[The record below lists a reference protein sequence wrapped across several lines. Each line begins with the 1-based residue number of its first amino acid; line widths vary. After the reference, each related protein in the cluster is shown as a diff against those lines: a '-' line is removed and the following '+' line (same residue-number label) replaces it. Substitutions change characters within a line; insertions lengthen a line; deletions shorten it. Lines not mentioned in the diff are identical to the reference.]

1 MAATV
6 DSEQAGKGSAVF
18 DSLMQVSYLAGQSLD
33 LNEVL
38 PNTLAGIADL
48 LPADRVT
55 LLQDEGNR
63 VIVHSAWSQPQAKSV
78 LEWDGVYS
86 KREQPHLCVSTM
98 QYCSSLDSG
107 SEAVKKHV
115 PYLSSSSPLEALLIP
130 LLVDR
135 VSVGRLDI
143 VREGKRPFNEW
154 ERRFAEAC
162 GKILSLTVRNGL
174 EYARVAWLAEHDPLT
189 GVGNRRQFDLALE
202 RELSRAQRYHRAM
215 SMLLIDVDDFKQ
227 VNAHMGLSAGD
238 EILRRMGAVLRSGAR
253 KGVDISCRIGGD
265 EFAMIL
271 PEIGESAANE
281 LAQRLQREV
290 LQATAPVW
298 PVRFSYSISTY
309 PHINPEQ
316 FRRHADFRL
325 LDAKDHK
332 NNCVC
337 PTPSAVQ

>member
-1 MAATV
+1 MASTRER
-6 DSEQAGKGSAVF
+6 EQGKGSPGF

-38 PNTLAGIADL
+38 PSTLAAIAEL

-55 LLQDEGNR
+55 LLQEEGNR
-63 VIVHSAWSQPQAKSV
+63 VIVHSAWARPEARSV
-78 LEWDGVYS
+78 LEWDVAYS
-86 KREQPHLCVSTM
+86 KREHAHLCVNTM
-98 QYCSSLDSG
+98 QHHSNLHDG
-107 SEAVKKHV
+107 ADVLERHL
-115 PYLSSSSPLEALLIP
+115 PYLAAHGPLEALLIP
-130 LLVDR
+130 LLVDHTR
-135 VSVGRLDI
+135 VGRLDI
-143 VREGKRPFNEW
+143 VREGGQPFNDW

-189 GVGNRRQFDLALE
+189 GIGNRRQFDLALQ
-202 RELSRAQRYHRAM
+202 RELSRAQRYQRNL
-215 SMLLIDVDDFKQ
+215 SLLLIDVDDFKQ

-238 EILRRMGAVLRSGAR
+238 EILRRIGAVLGGSAR
-253 KGVDISCRIGGD
+253 KGVDVSCRIGGD

-271 PEIGESAANE
+271 PEIGEAAADE

-290 LQATAPVW
+290 MQATMPIW
-298 PVRFSYSISTY
+298 PVYFSYSISTY
-309 PHINPEQ
+309 PNIKPEQ

-325 LDAKDHK
+325 LDAKDQK

-337 PTPSAVQ
+337 PTPGSVQ

>member
-1 MAATV
+1 
-6 DSEQAGKGSAVF
+6 
-18 DSLMQVSYLAGQSLD
+18 L
-33 LNEVL
+33 
-38 PNTLAGIADL
+38 
-48 LPADRVT
+48 
-55 LLQDEGNR
+55 
-63 VIVHSAWSQPQAKSV
+63 
-78 LEWDGVYS
+78 
-86 KREQPHLCVSTM
+86 KRHL
-98 QYCSSLDSG
+98 
-107 SEAVKKHV
+107 
-115 PYLSSSSPLEALLIP
+115 PYLSSSGSLEALLIP

-135 VSVGRLDI
+135 VRVGRLDV
-143 VREGKRPFNEW
+143 VRENGQPFSDW

-202 RELSRAQRYHRAM
+202 RELSRAQRYHRNV
-215 SMLLIDVDDFKQ
+215 SLLLIDVDDFKQ

-238 EILRRMGAVLRSGAR
+238 DILRRIGAVLTHGAR

-271 PEIGESAANE
+271 PEIGESAADE

-325 LDAKDHK
+325 LDAKDQK

-337 PTPSAVQ
+337 PTPNAVQ

>member
-1 MAATV
+1 MASTR
-6 DSEQAGKGSAVF
+6 DREQGKGGPGF
-18 DSLMQVSYLAGQSLD
+18 ESLMQVSYLAGQSLD

-38 PNTLAGIADL
+38 PSTLAAIADL

-55 LLQDEGNR
+55 LLQDEGTR
-63 VIVHSAWSQPQAKSV
+63 VIVHSAWSQPEAKSV
-78 LEWDGVYS
+78 LEWDAAYS
-86 KREQPHLCVSTM
+86 KREHMHLCVSAM
-98 QYCSSLDSG
+98 QHHSSLDG
-107 SEAVKKHV
+107 DAIKNHL
-115 PYLSSSSPLEALLIP
+115 PYLASNGPLEALLIP

-135 VSVGRLDI
+135 MSVGRLDI
-143 VREGKRPFNEW
+143 VREGRQPFNDW
-154 ERRFAEAC
+154 EQRFAEAC

-202 RELSRAQRYHRAM
+202 RELSRAQRYRRNL
-215 SMLLIDVDDFKQ
+215 SLLLIDVDDFKR

-238 EILRRMGAVLRSGAR
+238 EILRRIGAVLAGGAR
-253 KGVDISCRIGGD
+253 KGVDVSCRIGGD

-271 PEIGESAANE
+271 PEIGEAAANE

-290 LQATAPVW
+290 LQATMPVW
-298 PVRFSYSISTY
+298 PIRFSYSISTY
-309 PHINPEQ
+309 PDIKPEQ

-325 LDAKDHK
+325 LDAKDQK

-337 PTPSAVQ
+337 PTPDSIQ

>member
-6 DSEQAGKGSAVF
+6 DSKQAGKGSAVF
-18 DSLMQVSYLAGQSLD
+18 DSLMQVSFLAGRSLD

-38 PNTLAGIADL
+38 PSTLAGIAGL

-63 VIVHSAWSQPQAKSV
+63 IIVHSAWAQPQAQSV
-78 LEWDGVYS
+78 LEWDVSYS
-86 KREQPHLCVSTM
+86 KREQPHLSIDTM
-98 QYCSSLDSG
+98 QHLSSLDSQ
-107 SEAVKKHV
+107 ALKTHL
-115 PYLSSSSPLEALLIP
+115 PYLSSSGGLDALLIP

-135 VSVGRLDI
+135 VRVGRLDI
-143 VREGKRPFNEW
+143 VREDGQPFTDW
-154 ERRFAEAC
+154 ERCFAEAC

-202 RELSRAQRYHRAM
+202 RELSRAQRYHRNM
-215 SMLLIDVDDFKQ
+215 SLLLIDVDDFKQ

-238 EILRRMGAVLRSGAR
+238 DILRRIGAVLAHGAR
-253 KGVDISCRIGGD
+253 KGIDVSCRIGGD

-290 LQATAPVW
+290 LEATASVW

-325 LDAKDHK
+325 LDAKDQK

-337 PTPSAVQ
+337 PTPNAVQ

>member
-1 MAATV
+1 MASTR
-6 DSEQAGKGSAVF
+6 DREQGMGSPGF

-38 PNTLAGIADL
+38 PSTLAAISDL

-55 LLQDEGNR
+55 LLKDEGSR
-63 VIVHSAWSQPQAKSV
+63 VIVHSAWAQPTAKSL
-78 LEWDGVYS
+78 LEWDAAYS
-86 KREQPHLCVSTM
+86 KREHPHLCVGDM
-98 QYCSSLDSG
+98 RHYSSLDDDASVLG
-107 SEAVKKHV
+107 NHV
-115 PYLSSSSPLEALLIP
+115 PYLTSNGPLEALLIP

-135 VSVGRLDI
+135 MSVGRLDI
-143 VREGKRPFNEW
+143 VREGGQPFNDW

-189 GVGNRRQFDLALE
+189 GVGNRRHFDLALE
-202 RELSRAQRYHRAM
+202 RELSRAQRYHRNL
-215 SMLLIDVDDFKQ
+215 SLLLIDVDDFKR

-238 EILRRMGAVLRSGAR
+238 EILRRIGAVLAGGAR
-253 KGVDISCRIGGD
+253 NGVDVSCRIGGD

-271 PEIGESAANE
+271 PEVGEAAANE
-281 LAQRLQREV
+281 LAQRLQSEV
-290 LQATAPVW
+290 LQATMAVW

-309 PHINPEQ
+309 PDIKPEQ

-325 LDAKDHK
+325 LDAKDQK

-337 PTPSAVQ
+337 PTPDSIQ

>member
-6 DSEQAGKGSAVF
+6 HSEQMGKGSAVF
-18 DSLMQVSYLAGQSLD
+18 DSLMRVSYLAGQSLD

-38 PNTLAGIADL
+38 PSTLAGIADL

-63 VIVHSAWSQPQAKSV
+63 IIVHSAWSQPQAKSV
-78 LEWDGVYS
+78 LQWDSAYS
-86 KREQPHLCVSTM
+86 KREQPHLCVDAM
-98 QYCSSLDSG
+98 QHCSSLESDG
-107 SEAVKKHV
+107 EAIKRHL
-115 PYLSSSSPLEALLIP
+115 PYLASSGPLEALLIP
-130 LLVDR
+130 LLVDC
-135 VSVGRLDI
+135 VSVGRLDV
-143 VREGKRPFNEW
+143 VREDGQSFNDW

-174 EYARVAWLAEHDPLT
+174 EYARVAWLAEHDSLT
-189 GVGNRRQFDLALE
+189 GVGNRRQFDLALT
-202 RELSRAQRYHRAM
+202 RELARAQRYHRDV
-215 SMLLIDVDDFKQ
+215 SLILFDVDDFKQ
-227 VNAHMGLSAGD
+227 VNVHMGLSAGD
-238 EILRRMGAVLRSGAR
+238 DILRRIGAVLVGSAR
-253 KGVDISCRIGGD
+253 KGVDVSCRIGGD

-290 LQATAPVW
+290 LLATAPVW

-309 PHINPEQ
+309 PHIKPEQ

-325 LDAKDHK
+325 LDAKDQK
-332 NNCVC
+332 NSAC
-337 PTPSAVQ
+337 PTPNVVQ